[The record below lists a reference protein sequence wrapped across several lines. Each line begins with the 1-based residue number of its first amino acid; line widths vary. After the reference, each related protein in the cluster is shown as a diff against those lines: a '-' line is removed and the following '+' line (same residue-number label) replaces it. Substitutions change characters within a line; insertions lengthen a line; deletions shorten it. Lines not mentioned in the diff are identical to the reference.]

1 MQDGARQDDRETV
14 PVQVRLANP
23 LFTEIENWRRRERDI
38 PTRPEAVRR
47 LVARARYTF
56 AGNRSRMSADVSTRR
71 HDWVTSRSRAL
82 K

>member
-1 MQDGARQDDRETV
+1 MEAFMQDGARQDDRETI

-47 LVARARYTF
+47 LVARALAT
-56 AGNRSRMSADVSTRR
+56 RSLGTDRE
-71 HDWVTSRSRAL
+71 
-82 K
+82 